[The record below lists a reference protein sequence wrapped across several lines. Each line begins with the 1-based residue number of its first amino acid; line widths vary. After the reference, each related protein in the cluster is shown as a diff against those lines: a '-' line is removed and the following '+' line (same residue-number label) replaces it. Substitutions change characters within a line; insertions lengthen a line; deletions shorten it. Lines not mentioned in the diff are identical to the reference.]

1 MEKIYGDVILVTGA
15 SSGIGLAIARALS
28 GQGYK
33 VYGTS
38 RNPGEDEGAAPRFN
52 AAGGFI
58 NMIKLDV
65 CSDES
70 VDQAIK
76 QVEDQEGRLDIL
88 INCAGFA
95 LAGAVEDTTPEEAL
109 KEFNTNFFGVHR
121 MCRRAAPI
129 MRRQGAGLIIN
140 IGSLAGLITVPF
152 QTFYSASKYALEA
165 LSEGLRMELK
175 PFGVK
180 VVLVDPGDTSTGF
193 TANRVFTE
201 ASSDSIYKNAFER
214 SVGRMIKDE
223 QGGPP
228 PDAIARAVLRIVA
241 SPDPP
246 VRVVV
251 GTANRGLVLL
261 KRLLPDRAVES
272 AVSKLYT

>member
-1 MEKIYGDVILVTGA
+1 MSKLYGDVVLVTGA
-15 SSGIGLAIARALS
+15 SSGIGQSIARTLS

-38 RNPGEDEGAAPRFN
+38 RNPGGTAGAHHQFN
-52 AAGGFI
+52 AAGGFLQ
-58 NMIKLDV
+58 MIKLDV

-70 VDQAIK
+70 VDEA
-76 QVEDQEGRLDIL
+76 VEYVVDREGRLDIL

-95 LAGAVEDTTPEEAL
+95 LAGAVEDTTPEEAFR
-109 KEFNTNFFGVHR
+109 EFNTNFFGVHR

-129 MRRQGAGLIIN
+129 MRIQGSGLIIN

-165 LSEGLRMELK
+165 MSEGLRMELK
-175 PFGVK
+175 PFGIK

-193 TANRVFTE
+193 TAHRVFTR
-201 ASSDSIYKNAFER
+201 ASADSVYKPVFDR
-214 SVGRMIKDE
+214 SVGRMIQDE

-228 PDAIARAVLRIVA
+228 PDNISRAVLKIAACRN
-241 SPDPP
+241 PP

-251 GTANRGLVLL
+251 GTSNQALALL
-261 KRLLPDRAVES
+261 KRLLPDRVVEFL
-272 AVSKLYT
+272 VSKLYT

>member
-1 MEKIYGDVILVTGA
+1 MKKFYGDVVLVTGA
-15 SSGIGLAIARALS
+15 SSGIGQSIARTLS

-38 RNPGEDEGAAPRFN
+38 RNPGGPAGTHPQLN
-52 AAGGFI
+52 AAGGFLQ
-58 NMIKLDV
+58 MIKLDV

-70 VDQAIK
+70 VDGAIEYL
-76 QVEDQEGRLDIL
+76 VDREGRLDIL

-95 LAGAVEDTTPEEAL
+95 LAGAVEDTTPEEAFL
-109 KEFNTNFFGVHR
+109 EFNTNFFGVHR

-129 MRRQGAGLIIN
+129 MRTQGYGLIIN

-165 LSEGLRMELK
+165 MSEGLRMELK
-175 PFGVK
+175 PFGIK
-180 VVLVDPGDTSTGF
+180 VVLVDPGDTRTGL
-193 TANRVFTE
+193 TANRVYTV
-201 ASSDSIYKNAFER
+201 ASADSVYKPIFDR
-214 SVGRMIKDE
+214 SVGRMIQDE

-228 PDAIARAVLRIVA
+228 PDTISRAILKIAA
-241 SPDPP
+241 SPNPP

-251 GTANRGLVLL
+251 GTSNRALALL
-261 KRLLPDRAVES
+261 KRLLPDRVVEILV
-272 AVSKLYT
+272 AKLYT

>member
-1 MEKIYGDVILVTGA
+1 MKKVYGDAVLVTGA
-15 SSGIGLAIARALS
+15 SSGIGAAIARTLS

-38 RNPGEDEGAAPRFN
+38 RNPGGQEEAQPRLN
-52 AAGGFI
+52 AAGGFLQ
-58 NMIKLDV
+58 MIRLDV

-70 VDQAIK
+70 VDRAIEY
-76 QVEDQEGRLDIL
+76 VVDREGRLDIL

-95 LAGAVEDTTPEEAL
+95 LAGAVEDTTHEEAFT
-109 KEFNTNFFGVHR
+109 EFNTNFFGVHR
-121 MCRRAAPI
+121 LCRRAAPI
-129 MRRQGAGLIIN
+129 MRNQGSGLIIN

-165 LSEGLRMELK
+165 MSEGLRMELK
-175 PFGVK
+175 PFGIK

-193 TANRVFTE
+193 TANRVFTR
-201 ASSDSIYKNAFER
+201 ASADSVYKPVFER
-214 SVGRMIKDE
+214 SVGRMIQDE

-228 PDAIARAVLRIVA
+228 PDTISRAILKIAA
-241 SPDPP
+241 SRNPP

-251 GTANRGLVLL
+251 GASNQALALL
-261 KRLLPDRAVES
+261 KRFLPDRVVEFLV
-272 AVSKLYT
+272 AKLYT